1 MSWLISYLFSFVV
14 FYFVFFRFYE
24 FERKRSHEP
33 WEVVGKVKLPVYAWM
48 IGVCLVLTPVF
59 NIISAISVLVVN
71 IINLCATDEWDRTL
85 YTFKLPEF
93 LTKKY

>member
-1 MSWLISYLFSFVV
+1 MSWLISYLISFVT

-24 FERKRSHEP
+24 FERKRGYAP
-33 WEVVGKVKLPVYAWM
+33 WEVVGKVKLPIYIWL
-48 IGVCLVLTPVF
+48 IGVCIVLTPVF
-59 NIISAISVLVVN
+59 NIISAIGVLVVN

-85 YTFKLPEF
+85 HTFKLPEF

>member
-1 MSWLISYLFSFVV
+1 MFWIISYLMAFLV

-24 FERKRSHEP
+24 FERKRCREP

-48 IGVCLVLTPVF
+48 IGICLVLTPIV
-59 NIISAISVLVVN
+59 NIISVIVVLVAN
-71 IINLCATDEWDRTL
+71 IVNLCATDEWQKSL